1 VPQVEHLG
9 DRSSLRRS
17 APSVGVPQVQPVSV
31 VGRVHDGR
39 LLLDLRAVLAK
50 ELPELARAVVDA
62 RE

>member
-1 VPQVEHLG
+1 
-9 DRSSLRRS
+9 
-17 APSVGVPQVQPVSV
+17 VPQVQPVSV